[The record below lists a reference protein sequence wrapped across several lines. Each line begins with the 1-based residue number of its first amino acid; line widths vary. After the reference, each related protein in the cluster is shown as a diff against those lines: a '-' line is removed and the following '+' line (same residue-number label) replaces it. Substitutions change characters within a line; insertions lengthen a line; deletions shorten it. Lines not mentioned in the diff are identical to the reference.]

1 MTEYLEHID
10 TSYDTTFEGIRDL
23 TWWPWVVS
31 RQLEKSYLES
41 VPSSIVGQNRS
52 INTNENGSRRNRCK

>member
-10 TSYDTTFEGIRDL
+10 TTYDTTFEGIRDL

-41 VPSSIVGQNRS
+41 VPSSIVGQLPPF
-52 INTNENGSRRNRCK
+52 TGGQ